1 MELTDEDQD
10 LARSV
15 ADSLKRQV
23 PTRQIAEI
31 KKQTLEQRRRNRQK
45 DLEIGRKNDQKKATW
60 VLQTLKLQKKLHET
74 RGLIETAK
82 VQWKLEK
89 IKLKNALT
97 QLEHWQREEEQ
108 FRLEQAEKSWRC
120 LMDFSEPA
128 LAGLEKQSPSR
139 LVQSVLEE
147 EVTGVPL
154 DLQQLDMEEATT
166 PRKGSSRV
174 VITEQMRSVIRSRL
188 NDWNSCEVR
197 RKLVDV
203 VRTLH
208 AFIKTLRNKV
218 GTKPPSEPKA
228 PEVHSFVE
236 ESSSSAPNSSR
247 SNEESPLK
255 LIKNEQ
261 PRRPKWHERLCRCIC
276 LRT

>member
-1 MELTDEDQD
+1 MEFTDEDHD
-10 LARSV
+10 LARTV

-23 PTRQIAEI
+23 PTTQIAET
-31 KKQTLEQRRRNRQK
+31 KKQTLEQKRRNRQK
-45 DLEIGRKNDQKKATW
+45 DLEIGRRNDQKKATW

-89 IKLKNALT
+89 IQLKSALT

-108 FRLEQAEKSWRC
+108 FRLGQAEKSWRC
-120 LMDFSEPA
+120 LMELSEPA
-128 LAGLEKQSPSR
+128 LAVLEKQSPSR
-139 LVQSVLEE
+139 LLQSVLEE
-147 EVTGVPL
+147 EVTGVPP

-166 PRKGSSRV
+166 PREGNIEV

-188 NDWNSCEVR
+188 NDWNSCELR
-197 RKLVDV
+197 RKLVEV
-203 VRTLH
+203 ARTLH
-208 AFIKTLRNKV
+208 AFIKILRNKV
-218 GTKPPSEPKA
+218 GTKPAPEPIE
-228 PEVHSFVE
+228 PEVHSFAE

-255 LIKNEQ
+255 LIKNVQ
-261 PRRPKWHERLCRCIC
+261 PRRAKWHERLCRCIC